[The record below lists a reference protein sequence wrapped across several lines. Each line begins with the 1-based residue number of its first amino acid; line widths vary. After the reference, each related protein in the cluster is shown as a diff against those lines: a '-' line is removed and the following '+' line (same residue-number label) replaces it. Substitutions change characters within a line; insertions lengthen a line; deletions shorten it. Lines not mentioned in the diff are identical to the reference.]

1 MRYTRRR
8 WWLHSLCVAI
18 LVAAIAATLPA
29 AAGPQQATALGV
41 QQLAPSAPLP
51 ALYVALLR
59 PGWNLVGW
67 TAAPTTAPDAAAA
80 IAGSARSFFTFDAGA
95 QSFRS
100 FSPALPDALNSLRE
114 IAFGD
119 GVWVFAEEKSVWLQP
134 QTWWARSV
142 PLAVGF
148 NLATWTGPDATP
160 VAVALAAIAPALE
173 VAFTYDA
180 SAQL

>member
-29 AAGPQQATALGV
+29 AAGPQQATALDVPQQATALGV

-114 IAFGD
+114 IAFWRRRLGLR
-119 GVWVFAEEKSVWLQP
+119 GREERLAAAADLVGPLRSPGGRLQP
-134 QTWWARSV
+134 RHLDR
-142 PLAVGF
+142 P
-148 NLATWTGPDATP
+148 
-160 VAVALAAIAPALE
+160 
-173 VAFTYDA
+173 
-180 SAQL
+180 